1 MSSKGKK
8 RLRRRFLFF
17 SVIVGIA
24 VSFITGLAENPPLVG
39 EVDTTYYGY
48 PFVWIIAK
56 TNSIM
61 EMRYIYLLIDAIF
74 WVATSFLIMSLISEF
89 YYREPGYD

>member
-1 MSSKGKK
+1 MSDKARKH
-8 RLRRRFLFF
+8 LRPRFLFF

-24 VSFITGLAENPPLVG
+24 ISLIAGLAENPPLVG

-56 TNSIM
+56 TNSAM

-74 WVATSFLIMSLISEF
+74 WVATSFLILSLINEF
-89 YYREPGYD
+89 YYREPAYD

>member
-1 MSSKGKK
+1 VSDKARK
-8 RLRRRFLFF
+8 RLKPRFLLF
-17 SVIVGIA
+17 SVIIGIA
-24 VSFITGLAENPPLVG
+24 VSLITGLAENSPLVG

-56 TNSIM
+56 TITM

-74 WVATSFLIMSLISEF
+74 WVAVSFLILILINEF
-89 YYREPGYD
+89 YYREPA